1 MGGVGRRMRCAILLL
16 ALATLLLGGQASP
29 GKKKEFQ
36 VLPAIP
42 TQIEEPP
49 AESEEVQND
58 QEDDGNDGDKDDEG
72 WDVDY
77 IVNRPTS
84 APEVEEEVDECQRNY
99 EEEGEGDKDC
109 VRAGEDLTPY
119 KKYKSYKRWE
129 RRPLF
134 VIIIGGLRWD
144 YLIPDDTDYE
154 SQAHTQN
161 PKLKAFNWI
170 KRHGT
175 TMKQVVPVF
184 PPFDLPT
191 WTSLATGLYPQ
202 NTGVVGD
209 YMYNLQNKEMF
220 NRDDD
225 MASLDGWWTEGEPI
239 WSVAAKHGRKVSVLN
254 WHDCTLPGKNIED
267 PGDCEPYDPND
278 NRRKNR
284 KKELVKLFNRA
295 VTKIHK
301 DDYDLSI
308 LYTDSL
314 KKTAKKYGPNS
325 QEVRD
330 ELQSI
335 DEVLQGRL
343 SDIKNKK
350 ERADLKLNVLLISDY
365 GLNGVNKTTKVVL
378 DEYLNFDHVQYIIQR
393 GGSTVLVPYA
403 LKAGDIMAGVGK
415 KLGVS
420 NMVGV
425 FAYVRDINL
434 EVPQLNY
441 PEIPDELRYGGL
453 QWTQD
458 ILLVAKPG
466 FQIHIEEDSS
476 KIYPPPNNDLGESG
490 YNPQPPPPY
499 IIPGR
504 AKHKKKEVRA
514 REAKEVALY
523 NQFVH
528 KMKTVGFA
536 WGPDFKSGFTS
547 EPIEIVDIYQIMAFL
562 LKIPPNHHDG
572 QWSRI
577 RQMLMISPAA
587 PTTIPSVLVML
598 TLALLNFNLA

>member
-1 MGGVGRRMRCAILLL
+1 MAEEELPDFDEADAPVA
-16 ALATLLLGGQASP
+16 A
-29 GKKKEFQ
+29 KK
-36 VLPAIP
+36 
-42 TQIEEPP
+42 
-49 AESEEVQND
+49 
-58 QEDDGNDGDKDDEG
+58 EDDGKDDKDDKDDEG
-72 WDVDY
+72 WDVDS

-84 APEVEEEVDECQRNY
+84 APDVEEEEDECQRNY

-119 KKYKSYKRWE
+119 KRYKSYKRWE

-314 KKTAKKYGPNS
+314 KKTAKKFGPNS

-335 DEVLQGRL
+335 DGVPTGDGRIAL
-343 SDIKNKK
+343 VFSDGSGKPYYQ
-350 ERADLKLNVLLISDY
+350 LV
-365 GLNGVNKTTKVVL
+365 GL
-378 DEYLNFDHVQYIIQR
+378 
-393 GGSTVLVPYA
+393 
-403 LKAGDIMAGVGK
+403 
-415 KLGVS
+415 
-420 NMVGV
+420 
-425 FAYVRDINL
+425 
-434 EVPQLNY
+434 
-441 PEIPDELRYGGL
+441 PESL
-453 QWTQD
+453 
-458 ILLVAKPG
+458 
-466 FQIHIEEDSS
+466 
-476 KIYPPPNNDLGESG
+476 
-490 YNPQPPPPY
+490 
-499 IIPGR
+499 
-504 AKHKKKEVRA
+504 
-514 REAKEVALY
+514 
-523 NQFVH
+523 
-528 KMKTVGFA
+528 
-536 WGPDFKSGFTS
+536 
-547 EPIEIVDIYQIMAFL
+547 
-562 LKIPPNHHDG
+562 
-572 QWSRI
+572 
-577 RQMLMISPAA
+577 
-587 PTTIPSVLVML
+587 
-598 TLALLNFNLA
+598 